1 MIRTPATIAEDAD
14 SSVLRLQLE
23 RLFGTR
29 ATTIVNV
36 VNATI
41 SVMVLWG
48 VVPTASLLG
57 WYVTMAVLITARLS
71 LARVFATHPGALTT
85 RRWAQLHTLGSG
97 LTGLVWGVTGSVLL
111 TVDDPVAHMLVGLT
125 AAGMGAGALA
135 ASFAHLPSFL
145 AFLHCHVVPVALC
158 FALHGGA
165 VYYGMAAMGLAF
177 VAMLGSV
184 GRDFNRA
191 YRSTLALQSRLRDSE
206 SRFRDFASAASHWS
220 WEVDGQLR
228 FTFVSD
234 GFERYTGIPAA
245 SVLGKRGSEIS
256 ADVAERR
263 VATSE
268 IEATMRAHRSFMDII
283 VPYPIGDGKILHLA
297 VSAKPVLGN
306 AKEFLGYRGVTR
318 DITAQRVAES
328 EAGMMRSA
336 RDFAAAAD
344 VAKTQFLANMS
355 HELRTPLNAIIGF
368 SEMMNMEIFGPF
380 GAAAYKGYVG
390 HIQDSGR
397 HLLDLVDQLL
407 DMSRIELGQYRLNE
421 EEQSLRALIDICVA
435 MVGATIQGSDIRVVA
450 AAVDPEWI
458 VRVDGRALRQVLIN
472 LLSNAVKFTPAGGRV
487 DVSAARGAGGEVV
500 IDVVDTG
507 RGIPAAEL
515 AMVFQAFRS
524 TADGRARRGGG
535 AGLGL
540 WISRSL
546 MELHDGTLVLDS
558 VEGQGT
564 RATVTIPASRVRE
577 ARAAAARTPT
587 RDAAPP

>member
-1 MIRTPATIAEDAD
+1 MTQASAPFAEDD
-14 SSVLRLQLE
+14 SAAVLRQQLD

-29 ATTIVNV
+29 ATTVVNV
-36 VNATI
+36 INATI
-41 SVMVLWG
+41 SVIVLWDTL
-48 VVPTASLLG
+48 PTAWLVI
-57 WYVTMAVLITARLS
+57 WYVTMAVLIMVRLG
-71 LARVFATHPGALTT
+71 LARAYARDGAMFSLQ
-85 RRWAQLHTLGSG
+85 RWAQLHTLGSG
-97 LTGLVWGVTGSVLL
+97 LTGLAWGATGVVVLL
-111 TVDDPVAHMLVGLT
+111 VDDPVAHMLVGLT

-145 AFLHCHVVPVALC
+145 AFLLCHVVPVAFC
-158 FALHGGA
+158 FALHGGPTFA
-165 VYYGMAAMGLAF
+165 GTAAMGVAF
-177 VAMLGSV
+177 VVILGLV

-191 YRSTLALQSRLRDSE
+191 YRSTLALQFRLRDSE
-206 SRFRDFASAASHWS
+206 SRLRDFAAAASHWS
-220 WEVDGQLR
+220 WEVDDAFR
-228 FTFVSD
+228 FTFISD
-234 GFERYTGIPAA
+234 GFERYTGVPVA

-256 ADVAERR
+256 ADVSIRR
-263 VATSE
+263 AATSE
-268 IEATMRAHRSFMDII
+268 IETTMRAQKPFMDVV
-283 VPYPIGDGKILHLA
+283 VPYPLGGGKILHLA

-306 AKEFLGYRGVTR
+306 DGTFRGYRGVTR
-318 DITAQRVAES
+318 DITAQRAAEV
-328 EAGMMRSA
+328 EAGVMRSA

-368 SEMMNMEIFGPF
+368 SEMMSMQIFGPL
-380 GAAAYKGYVG
+380 GADAYKGYVG

-407 DMSRIELGQYRLNE
+407 DMSRIELGQYRLTE
-421 EEQSLRALIDICVA
+421 EEHSLRALIDICVA
-435 MVGATIQGSDIRVVA
+435 MVGATIRVNDVRILVA
-450 AAVDPEWI
+450 PIDPEWI

-472 LLSNAVKFTPAGGRV
+472 LLSNAAKFTPSGGRV
-487 DVSAARGAGGEVV
+487 EVLAARQSSGEIV

-507 RGIPAAEL
+507 CGLPAAEL

-546 MELHDGTLVLDS
+546 MELHDGKLVLQS
-558 VEGQGT
+558 EEGRGT
-564 RATVTIPASRVRE
+564 RATMTIPVARVRD
-577 ARAAAARTPT
+577 AAAAPTRSPT